1 MNDNFVI
8 GVDVGGSHI
17 CSAVIDIEKGV
28 LCTEPVTT
36 PVDSSANA
44 LPVVSAWAGNV
55 LGTMSVFD
63 GEVNRVGF
71 AFPGPFDYDRGI
83 SLISGVGKY
92 AGVYGLDV
100 RETLGSFIA
109 LKSRR
114 PEMRYVNDAS
124 AFALGESLYGA
135 AAGSDRVLAV
145 TLGTGFGS
153 GFVADGELIVDSP
166 DVPAHGW
173 VYHLPFEGGIAD
185 DAFSTRWVVKRYF
198 ELTGK
203 KVAGAKQVAEVYEQ
217 EESARTL
224 FREYGERLASFL
236 APVLARFG
244 GKTLVIGGNI
254 SRAYPYFSAPLNEGL
269 KHLGCDVDVRTSA
282 LLDRA
287 AMLGA
292 ASLFRK

>member
-1 MNDNFVI
+1 MSDNFVI

-17 CSAVIDIEKGV
+17 CSAVVDIEKGI

-55 LGTMSVFD
+55 LGTMSVYD
-63 GEVNRVGF
+63 GIVNRVGF

-153 GFVADGELIVDSP
+153 GFVADGELVVDSP
-166 DVPAHGW
+166 EVPAHGW

-185 DAFSTRWVVKRYF
+185 DAFSTRWIVKRYF

-203 KVAGAKQVAEVYEQ
+203 KVVGAKQVAEVYEQ

-236 APVLARFG
+236 APVLTRFG
-244 GKTLVIGGNI
+244 GNTLVIGGNI

-269 KHLGCDVDVRTSA
+269 KHFGCNVDVRTSA